1 MTKTTL
7 SNEEWVAQYRLPDTG
22 LEATETKM
30 ATRRQKEGYIPAI
43 PVKVLR
49 AVVEAKATKAL
60 PLILAAHRQL
70 HMAKLESVPL
80 GGAIWD
86 AAGSPSRQEKA
97 AVLRNL
103 KKLPEVIRLVPKHQT
118 MFSFYDVAYGPL
130 WKQKCP
136 E

>member
-7 SNEEWVAQYRLPDTG
+7 SNEEWVAQYRLSDTG
-22 LEATETKM
+22 LEATEM
-30 ATRRQKEGYIPAI
+30 ATRRQKEGYIPAL
-43 PVKVLR
+43 PVKILR
-49 AVVEAKATKAL
+49 AVVKAKATKAL

-70 HMAKLESVPL
+70 HMVKLESVPL

-103 KKLPEVIRLVPKHQT
+103 KKMPEVIRLVPKHQT

-130 WKQKCP
+130 WTH
-136 E
+136 EALSR